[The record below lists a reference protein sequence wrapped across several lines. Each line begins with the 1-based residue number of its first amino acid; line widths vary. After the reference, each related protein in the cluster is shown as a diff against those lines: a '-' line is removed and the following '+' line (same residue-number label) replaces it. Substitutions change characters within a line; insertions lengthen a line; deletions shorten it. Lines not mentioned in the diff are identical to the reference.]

1 MDEFGRAM
9 VSRDLDRVASLLAE
23 DVVFR
28 SPVVYAPYEG
38 LAAVKPLL
46 AAAMEVLEDGHYTHE
61 IGEPDAADR
70 ALVLRA
76 RIGDRE
82 VEACDFLHRR
92 DDGLIDEIY
101 VMVRPLSAALA
112 LKEAMG
118 NWLASTEPSAA

>member
-1 MDEFGRAM
+1 MDEFAHAM
-9 VSRDLDRVASLLAE
+9 VSRDLDRVASLLAD

-28 SPVVYAPYEG
+28 SPIVYAPYEG

-46 AAAMEVLEDGHYTHE
+46 RAAMEVLEDGRYTRE
-61 IGEPDAADR
+61 IGEPGAADR

-76 RIGDRE
+76 RVGDRE

-101 VMVRPLSAALA
+101 VMVRPLSAAIA

-118 NWLASTEPSAA
+118 DRLASVEPSAA